1 MSERTS
7 IEDWLQRQVKRSDAL
22 NIDLLRFEMDE
33 VLGLDAGSTESEDNQ
48 VEQRQ
53 LPHPQPY
60 QFQLIDISQIN
71 SKDDLKKLVQQID
84 QDIQSMA
91 LNDDLVQK
99 VHSSTV

>member
-48 VEQRQ
+48 VEQR
-53 LPHPQPY
+53 
-60 QFQLIDISQIN
+60 
-71 SKDDLKKLVQQID
+71 
-84 QDIQSMA
+84 
-91 LNDDLVQK
+91 
-99 VHSSTV
+99 